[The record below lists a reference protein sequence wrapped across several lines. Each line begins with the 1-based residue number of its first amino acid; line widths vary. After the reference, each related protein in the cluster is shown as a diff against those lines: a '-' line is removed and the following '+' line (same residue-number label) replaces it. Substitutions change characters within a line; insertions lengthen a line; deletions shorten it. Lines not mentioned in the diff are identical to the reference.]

1 MTVMAGEFPLNIE
14 RRREPARAQLTR
26 RVGAPASPIGARR
39 SRNWSDREDFQ
50 ERTDI
55 EPCGAAGAARLRAAL
70 AVASASAMKTRVSPL
85 KARER
90 RPPEYCG
97 YCWLALAKLP
107 PHPRRTATAGNPPA
121 RSPRR

>member
-14 RRREPARAQLTR
+14 RRREPARAQLAR

-55 EPCGAAGAARLRAAL
+55 EPCGWSSATTGGPCGPRRQRDEGAP
-70 AVASASAMKTRVSPL
+70 VAL

-90 RPPEYCG
+90 RLPEYCG
-97 YCWLALAKLP
+97 YCWPALARLP
-107 PHPRRTATAGNPPA
+107 PHPRRSAAAGNPA
-121 RSPRR
+121 

>member
-14 RRREPARAQLTR
+14 RRREPARAQLAR

-55 EPCGAAGAARLRAAL
+55 EPCGWS
-70 AVASASAMKTRVSPL
+70 SATTGGPCGRQRQRDEDTRVPPL
-85 KARER
+85 AST
-90 RPPEYCG
+90 PCVV
-97 YCWLALAKLP
+97 LLL
-107 PHPRRTATAGNPPA
+107 TAEAQ
-121 RSPRR
+121 